1 MSNCQLKNLCTR
13 SLNAGGSCR
22 SARLNYIVSG
32 INADSADPGS
42 SALAEVQKNAPSE
55 LDGAALS
62 RITLVKSHGSGIFE
76 VQAEYEQGVPDRSA
90 NRKIGDRF
98 WSFDTTG
105 GRETV
110 IHGTLLN
117 SQAAPGTG
125 APPDPGTLINW
136 NGKHGERFHV
146 AGAPKIVPAM
156 RESCTAVF
164 RNSDITGAYRR
175 TVMELTGCLNTK
187 AFRSW
192 EPGEV
197 LFLGASSGLPYKN
210 ANGTLIIEV
219 TFRFAVRCNCR
230 ELEIG
235 DVKLGAAGGWDIPWC
250 IVEPDVNGRTPVTRG
265 AYLSSIYKKGDFSSL
280 KL

>member
-13 SLNAGGSCR
+13 SLNAWGSCR

-32 INADSADPGS
+32 ISSESADPGS
-42 SALAEVQKNAPSE
+42 SALAEVQKNAPAE

-62 RITLVKSHGSGIFE
+62 RISLVKSHGGGIFE
-76 VQAEYEQGVPDRSA
+76 VQAEYEQGVSDRSA

-105 GRETV
+105 GKEQV
-110 IHGTLLN
+110 IHGTLIN

-136 NGKHGERFHV
+136 NGKHGDRFHV
-146 AGAPKIVPAM
+146 AGTPKIVPAM
-156 RESCTAVF
+156 RESCMAVF
-164 RNSDITGAYRR
+164 RNSDMTGTFRR
-175 TVMELTGCLNTK
+175 TVMELTGCVNNE

-197 LFLGASSGLPYKN
+197 LFLGASSGLPFKN
-210 ANGTLIIEV
+210 AHGTLIIEV
-219 TFRFAVRCNCR
+219 TFRFAVRANR
-230 ELEIG
+230 KMLEIG
-235 DVKLGAAGGWDIPWC
+235 GVKLGPAEGWDVPWS
-250 IVEPDVNGRTPVTRG
+250 IMAPNTAGYSPAAIGV
-265 AYLSSIYKKGDFSSL
+265 YLSSIYEKGDFSAL
-280 KL
+280 KI

>member
-13 SLNAGGSCR
+13 SLNAGGGCR
-22 SARLNYIVSG
+22 SARLSYIVSG
-32 INADSADPGS
+32 ISPESADPGS
-42 SALAEVQKNAPSE
+42 SALAEVQKNAPAE

-62 RITLVKSHGSGIFE
+62 RISLVKSHGSGIYE
-76 VQAEYEQGVPDRSA
+76 VQAEYEQGVPDRAA

-110 IHGTLLN
+110 FHGTLIN
-117 SQAAPGTG
+117 SQAAAGTG
-125 APPDPGTLINW
+125 VPPDPGTLINW

-146 AGAPKIVPAM
+146 TGTPKIVPAM
-156 RESCTAVF
+156 RECCTAVF
-164 RNSDITGAYRR
+164 RNSDMTRSFRR
-175 TVMELTGCLNTK
+175 NVMELTGCVNNK
-187 AFRSW
+187 SFRSW

-197 LFLGASSGLPYKN
+197 LFLGASSGLPFRN

-219 TFRFAVRCNCR
+219 TFRFAVRSNNI

-235 DVKLGAAGGWDIPWC
+235 GVKLGAAEGWDVPWC